1 MSSSSK
7 FGSKDNI
14 FSRYVNNLLHF
25 HTNQYIYLYMSKIF
39 CTFAPE
45 IGARMKEDQ
54 HTEFKRLWKD
64 EFFRELSAFA
74 NSQGGTL
81 YIGVEDDG
89 TVVGVKD
96 AKLLL
101 QDMPNKIKNNLGF
114 LADVNLQSKDGKEVV
129 AIHVTPQENAISYEG
144 KYYVRS
150 GSTAQELRGQQLASF
165 LMQKAKLHWD
175 ALTRPEAKLS
185 DLDDEAWNYFITT
198 ALENKRLNK
207 SAQTESKETVLR
219 KLNLMTE
226 DGELTNAALMLFGKD
241 IERWSPL
248 SAFRIGRFGVNQADL
263 IIHDNIVCPLV
274 LMPDAVI
281 DTLRTKYL
289 VSTVGYEGLHRK
301 ETLEMPEDG
310 LREMICNAIMHRDY
324 LGTFIHMRVWA
335 DRIQLW
341 NEGTLPQSIT
351 IEKLMGDHESMPR
364 NPLIAKVFYLM
375 GFIENWGRGY
385 EKIRDAF
392 EQAHLQVPTFEQV
405 RGGIMATIQREVFQ
419 KVQSGQI
426 TTGSTTPKTTL
437 KTTLKTT
444 QKIIDLIRQDSKITI
459 DQMAMELGLTRD
471 GINYNIKKLKK
482 DGRLR
487 RIKDDNGEH
496 WDIIK

>member
-1 MSSSSK
+1 M
-7 FGSKDNI
+7 
-14 FSRYVNNLLHF
+14 
-25 HTNQYIYLYMSKIF
+25 
-39 CTFAPE
+39 
-45 IGARMKEDQ
+45 
-54 HTEFKRLWKD
+54 
-64 EFFRELSAFA
+64 
-74 NSQGGTL
+74 
-81 YIGVEDDG
+81 
-89 TVVGVKD
+89 
-96 AKLLL
+96 
-101 QDMPNKIKNNLGF
+101 
-114 LADVNLQSKDGKEVV
+114 
-129 AIHVTPQENAISYEG
+129 
-144 KYYVRS
+144 
-150 GSTAQELRGQQLASF
+150 
-165 LMQKAKLHWD
+165 
-175 ALTRPEAKLS
+175 
-185 DLDDEAWNYFITT
+185 
-198 ALENKRLNK
+198 
-207 SAQTESKETVLR
+207 
-219 KLNLMTE
+219 
-226 DGELTNAALMLFGKD
+226 FGKD

-310 LREMICNAIMHRDY
+310 LREIICNAIMHRDY

-351 IEKLMGDHESMPR
+351 IEKLMEDHESMPR

-385 EKIRDAF
+385 AKIRDAF
-392 EQAHLQVPTFEQV
+392 EQVHLQVPTFEQV
-405 RGGIMATIQREVFQ
+405 RGGFMATIQREVFQ
-419 KVQSGQI
+419 KVQGGQV

-444 QKIIDLIRQDSKITI
+444 QKIIELIRQDSKITI
-459 DQMAMELGLTRD
+459 DQMAIELGLTRD

-482 DGRLR
+482 EGRLR
-487 RIKDDNGEH
+487 RIKDDNGER
-496 WDIIK
+496 WYIIK